1 MSRGETAQSYTLE
14 LTLSYSDYHGNAA
27 AAATATICRVLPPL
41 DGSGSGEAGSAF
53 LAFLETY
60 WGVLLGGAILI
71 GFCIITACVYVAL
84 FLKLIDLCSRTG
96 STLRTQGTA
105 AHVSPHPQ
113 PPFFGRN
120 TSANPQTHPLTIP
133 QGDENQETRQGP
145 SGGLFGLRRCA
156 GVGAVRPG
164 VSGKAKIGDDPRL
177 FPASHLHKRRDGV
190 LWQER
195 GTLCAGADGG
205 CPGPYRRET
214 TGAKDL
220 AQDLAGQ

>member
-84 FLKLIDLCSRTG
+84 F
-96 STLRTQGTA
+96 
-105 AHVSPHPQ
+105 
-113 PPFFGRN
+113 
-120 TSANPQTHPLTIP
+120 
-133 QGDENQETRQGP
+133 
-145 SGGLFGLRRCA
+145 
-156 GVGAVRPG
+156 
-164 VSGKAKIGDDPRL
+164 
-177 FPASHLHKRRDGV
+177 
-190 LWQER
+190 
-195 GTLCAGADGG
+195 
-205 CPGPYRRET
+205 
-214 TGAKDL
+214 
-220 AQDLAGQ
+220 